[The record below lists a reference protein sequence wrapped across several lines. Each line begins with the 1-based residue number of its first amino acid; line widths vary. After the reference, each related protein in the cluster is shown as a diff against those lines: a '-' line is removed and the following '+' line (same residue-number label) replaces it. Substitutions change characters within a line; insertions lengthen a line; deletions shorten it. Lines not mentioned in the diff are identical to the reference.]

1 MDGRNEEA
9 MRKESSEHVNRRNFL
24 RASAGLALFS
34 TSGCERVEDWL
45 GMGPKEGPVEPPSGE
60 GIDLISH
67 VLNRVTFG
75 PTPSEYARVKSLGGT
90 EEEAVEAFLDD
101 QLSPDEIK
109 DKRAQRAVRRFEA
122 IHAPLGEMFEFKE
135 EHLLEQLTRATLVR
149 ATRSKRQLFEVMTH
163 FWSDHFNIDVS
174 KKECRWLK
182 AADDREVV
190 RKHAMGNFS
199 DLLRASVLSPA
210 MLWYLDGR
218 ENRVSEEG
226 EKPNENYARE
236 LLELH
241 TLGVG
246 GGYTQTDVMEVA
258 RCLSGWTV
266 RSKERFF
273 KGKVEFHPSAHDDG
287 SKVVLG
293 HEIAAGGGEKDLED
307 VLKIVCEH
315 PSTARHLAWKLCVRF
330 VSDEPAEESVTE
342 VAGVFERSGGEICE
356 VLRAVF
362 RTKEFR
368 EGGRGQKLKRP
379 FEFIV
384 SALRGTRAEVD
395 SEMSLVDYLIRM
407 GHAPFQYPTPDGYP
421 DVASPWTGTLLWRW
435 HFAIALARNEVGKG
449 IKVEVEKLTEKA
461 GGISGLAASLL
472 GRLPR
477 KEELAAMESAGEPL
491 ALLLASPG
499 FQWR

>member
-1 MDGRNEEA
+1 MKRLGSGEV
-9 MRKESSEHVNRRNFL
+9 SRRHFL

-45 GMGPKEGPVEPPSGE
+45 GLGPKEGPVVPPSGE

-67 VLNRVTFG
+67 VLNRTTFG
-75 PTPSEYARVKSLGGT
+75 PTPSEHARVTALAETPEK
-90 EEEAVEAFLDD
+90 AVGAFLEE
-101 QLSPDEIK
+101 QLSPDEI
-109 DKRAQRAVRRFEA
+109 DDQRAQRAVRRFEA
-122 IHAPLGEMFEFKE
+122 IHAPLGEMYEFKE
-135 EHLLEQLTRATLVR
+135 EYLLEQLTRATLVR
-149 ATRSKRQLFEVMTH
+149 ATRSKRQMFEVMAH

-190 RKHAMGNFS
+190 RKHALGKFPEI
-199 DLLRASVLSPA
+199 LRASALSPA

-218 ENRVSEEG
+218 ENRSRDEG

-246 GGYTQTDVMEVA
+246 GGYSQEDVMEVA

-266 RSKERFF
+266 RDKGRFF
-273 KGKVEFHPSAHDDG
+273 KGKVEFHAEAHDDG

-293 HEIAAGGGEKDLED
+293 HEIAAGGGEKDLDE
-307 VLKIVCEH
+307 VLEIVCGH
-315 PSTARHLAWKLCVRF
+315 PATARFLAEKLCIRF
-330 VSDEPAEESVTE
+330 VSDEPSGESIE
-342 VAGVFERSGGEICE
+342 KVARAFSDSGGDIPTT
-356 VLRAVF
+356 LRAVF
-362 RTKEFR
+362 ETEEFLT
-368 EGGRGQKLKRP
+368 GARGQKLKRP

-384 SALRGTRAEVD
+384 SALRGTRAKVK

-435 HFAIALARNEVGKG
+435 HFAVAMARNEIGKG
-449 IKVEVEKLTEKA
+449 IAVDVEKLIDKA

-472 GRLPR
+472 GRVPSE
-477 KEELAAMESAGEPL
+477 EELAAMDRAGEPL
-491 ALLLASPG
+491 ALVLASPG

>member
-1 MDGRNEEA
+1 
-9 MRKESSEHVNRRNFL
+9 MRERGSDDVSRRHFM

-45 GMGPKEGPVEPPSGE
+45 GLGPKDGPVIPPTGE
-60 GIDLISH
+60 GIDLVSH
-67 VLNRVTFG
+67 VLNRTTFG
-75 PTPSEYARVKSLGGT
+75 PTPSEYARVKGLGDT
-90 EEEAVEAFLDD
+90 EEEAVLAFLDE
-101 QLSPDEIK
+101 QLVPGEID

-122 IHAPLGEMFEFKE
+122 IHAPLGEMFEYKE
-135 EHLLEQLTRATLVR
+135 EFLLEQLTRATLVR
-149 ATRSKRQLFEVMTH
+149 ATRSKRQLFEVMAH

-182 AADDREVV
+182 AADDREVI
-190 RKHAMGNFS
+190 RKHALGSFPEM
-199 DLLRASVLSPA
+199 LRASALSPA

-218 ENRVSEEG
+218 ENRKREVS

-246 GGYTQTDVMEVA
+246 GGYTQQDVMEVA

-266 RSKERFF
+266 RDKGRFF
-273 KGKVEFHPSAHDDG
+273 KGKVEFHSEAHDDG
-287 SKVVLG
+287 AKVVLG
-293 HEIAAGGGEKDLED
+293 HSIASGGGKKDLDD
-307 VLKIVCEH
+307 VLEIVCGH
-315 PSTARHLAWKLCVRF
+315 PSTARYLAEKLCIRF
-330 VSDEPAEESVTE
+330 IADEPSTESIEATAKAFTE
-342 VAGVFERSGGEICE
+342 SDGDICKT
-356 VLRAVF
+356 LRAVF
-362 RTKEFR
+362 ATEEFLN
-368 EGGRGQKLKRP
+368 GARGQKLKRP

-384 SALRGTRAEVD
+384 SALRGTKAKVS
-395 SEMSLVDYLIRM
+395 SEMDLVDYLIRM

-435 HFAIALARNEVGKG
+435 HFAIALSRNEVSKK
-449 IKVEVEKLTEKA
+449 IEVDLDSLIEKA
-461 GGISGLAASLL
+461 GGIEGLAASLL
-472 GRLPR
+472 GRIPSE
-477 KEELAAMESAGEPL
+477 EELAGIERSGESL